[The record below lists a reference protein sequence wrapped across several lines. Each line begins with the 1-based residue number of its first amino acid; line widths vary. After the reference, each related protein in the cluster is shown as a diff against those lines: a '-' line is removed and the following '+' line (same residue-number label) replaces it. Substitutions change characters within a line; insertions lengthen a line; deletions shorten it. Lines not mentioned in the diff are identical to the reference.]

1 MSIPMEKSLDNLW
14 KILEKIRDESHRRK
28 LEKAVKIISQ
38 NRNKIWLRTK
48 TGKPYAEKTL
58 KITEKLVNH
67 LESNL
72 LETIIDELEHQV
84 TIIQDEGNRRSM
96 VVT

>member
-1 MSIPMEKSLDNLW
+1 MSIPMEKSLENLW
-14 KILEKIRDESHRRK
+14 KILEKTRDESHRRGLK
-28 LEKAVKIISQ
+28 EAIKIISQ
-38 NRNKIWLRTK
+38 NEKKIWLRTK

-58 KITEKLVNH
+58 KITEKLVNQ

-72 LETIIDELEHQV
+72 FKAVLDELTDQV
-84 TIIQDEGNRRSM
+84 NIIQDESSRRSM